1 MRSHSEWSVQVNSR
15 SRERSVGWDLV
26 ITKAVPHSDPRLL
39 MTNLGIS
46 RSIVWNVRCHQFY
59 YVARSID
66 PNSTNSLDITVS
78 TRYCWLLSC
87 EIFFSIFKI
96 ESSNFSSIGGKNS
109 GKENLRKN
117 KLLVQGNG
125 GKNLKEQNGK
135 RKKKKKKNNQTKSD
149 SYLMAK
155 LLKHPPCQ
163 KIIKW
168 SRSRELRTC
177 SPWTLFYIFSFFTSS
192 FRSSRCFH
200 KAGRRVTS
208 WSETKFRK

>member
-1 MRSHSEWSVQVNSR
+1 
-15 SRERSVGWDLV
+15 
-26 ITKAVPHSDPRLL
+26 

-66 PNSTNSLDITVS
+66 PIPRTRSILQSLLDIADCYPV
-78 TRYCWLLSC
+78 R
-87 EIFFSIFKI
+87 FFSIFKI
-96 ESSNFSSIGGKNS
+96 ESSNFSSIGGKNF

-135 RKKKKKKNNQTKSD
+135 RKKKKKKKNNQTKSD

-163 KIIKW
+163 KIIK
-168 SRSRELRTC
+168 
-177 SPWTLFYIFSFFTSS
+177 
-192 FRSSRCFH
+192 
-200 KAGRRVTS
+200 
-208 WSETKFRK
+208 